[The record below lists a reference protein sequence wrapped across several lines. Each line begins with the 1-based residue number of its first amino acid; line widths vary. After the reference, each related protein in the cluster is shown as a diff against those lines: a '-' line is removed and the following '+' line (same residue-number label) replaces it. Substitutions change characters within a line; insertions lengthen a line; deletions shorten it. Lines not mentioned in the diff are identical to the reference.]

1 MKSPAKKKIKKT
13 KAKVK
18 AKITPI
24 QKAKNSVSAVAKQLA
39 AHNKKHTAVV
49 TRVNKAKAK
58 IAVKATAAAK
68 KALAAARVQANASR
82 KQASALRD
90 SLKTAKSDFK
100 VVEVKQKFAAA
111 ESAAKTAILNA
122 EKRLQNIQAVG
133 SILEIYCR

>member
-58 IAVKATAAAK
+58 VMIVARSIGEHPPLMHREASHSWISQFQ
-68 KALAAARVQANASR
+68 ALE
-82 KQASALRD
+82 
-90 SLKTAKSDFK
+90 SLLFSLC
-100 VVEVKQKFAAA
+100 
-111 ESAAKTAILNA
+111 IHLPC
-122 EKRLQNIQAVG
+122 L
-133 SILEIYCR
+133 